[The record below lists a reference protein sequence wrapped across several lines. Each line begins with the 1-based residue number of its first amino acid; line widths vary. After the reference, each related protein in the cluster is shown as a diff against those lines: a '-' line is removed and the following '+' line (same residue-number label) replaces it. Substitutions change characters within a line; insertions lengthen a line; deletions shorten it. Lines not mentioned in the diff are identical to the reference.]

1 MTTSHRVTT
10 FELFFDLV
18 YVFALT
24 QVTAFMAHAHSG
36 TGVLRGV
43 LLLALLWWSWS
54 AYAWLGNQARADL
67 GMLRAGMGLAMAG
80 VFVVALAVP
89 EAWHDAPGGL
99 NGPLV
104 LAGAYLFVRCVHL
117 VVYGLLARGGRE
129 LVRQVVVSWPPVLAG
144 AGLLLAGAAI
154 GGGVQTVL
162 FTAAIALDWGV
173 VYATSRRGGWRI
185 HSAPYFAERYELF
198 VIIALGESL
207 TALGVGAAE
216 LPVSLSLL
224 AAAALG
230 VGAAMAL
237 WWLYFDVV
245 TLVAR
250 RRLHQA
256 GSEDRLA
263 LAAGAYG
270 VGHFPV
276 VAGIVLTALGV
287 EGVVGHAG
295 SGHGLGWFSAGALC
309 GGAAL
314 YLGGL
319 LLFGRLAV
327 NVWGPFRLVALVV
340 VAAWTPAAA
349 ALPPLAALAG
359 VVVVLAVLAAV
370 ETWWFAELRHRVR
383 A

>member
-1 MTTSHRVTT
+1 MTTLNR
-10 FELFFDLV
+10 
-18 YVFALT
+18 
-24 QVTAFMAHAHSG
+24 SG
-36 TGVLRGV
+36 
-43 LLLALLWWSWS
+43 
-54 AYAWLGNQARADL
+54 
-67 GMLRAGMGLAMAG
+67 
-80 VFVVALAVP
+80 
-89 EAWHDAPGGL
+89 
-99 NGPLV
+99 
-104 LAGAYLFVRCVHL
+104 
-117 VVYGLLARGGRE
+117 
-129 LVRQVVVSWPPVLAG
+129 
-144 AGLLLAGAAI
+144 
-154 GGGVQTVL
+154 
-162 FTAAIALDWGV
+162 
-173 VYATSRRGGWRI
+173 
-185 HSAPYFAERYELF
+185 
-198 VIIALGESL
+198 LGESL
-207 TALGVGAAE
+207 T
-216 LPVSLSLL
+216 
-224 AAAALG
+224 ALG

-276 VAGIVLTALGV
+276 VAGIVHTALGV

-340 VAAWTPAAA
+340 VAAWTSAAA

-359 VVVVLAVLAAV
+359 VVGDMGPLFAALDQDAPGALDAVRDEANMPPAQ
-370 ETWWFAELRHRVR
+370 EPQRVR
-383 A
+383 ADLDAVRTPATSGST